1 MNRSVPLVAHVIH
14 RLQTGG
20 LENGLVNLINHMPP
34 DRYRHAI
41 ICMTEYTD
49 FRERIQ
55 LDVPVFALHK
65 RQGKDPA
72 VYFRFWKLLRQ
83 LQPDLL
89 HTRNIGTLECIL
101 PALLAGVSHRVHGE
115 HGRDIADLHG
125 LNRKYNLLRRIYSP
139 LVSRFIA
146 LSKDLEFW
154 LQSQVGIPARK
165 VVQIYNGVDTELF
178 RPARDSTPSA
188 SARTGDLRD
197 TVTIGY
203 VGRMQAEKD
212 PLNLVH
218 AFIRLAESMG
228 EDRSR
233 LRLAMIGEGQLRAA
247 VSATLRDA
255 GYADLAWVPG
265 DQGNV
270 QDLYR
275 SFDIFVLPSLGEGI
289 SNTILEA
296 MSSGLPVVATDVGG
310 NPELVVENQTGFLVP
325 PDDPVAMA
333 DAIRKYV
340 SDRQLMLQHGAAARL
355 RAVAEFGIST
365 MAGRYLSLYDQ
376 VLGR

>member
-218 AFIRLAESMG
+218 ASPDLS
-228 EDRSR
+228 SKNH
-233 LRLAMIGEGQLRAA
+233 LL
-247 VSATLRDA
+247 TPKP
-255 GYADLAWVPG
+255 GYW
-265 DQGNV
+265 
-270 QDLYR
+270 
-275 SFDIFVLPSLGEGI
+275 
-289 SNTILEA
+289 
-296 MSSGLPVVATDVGG
+296 
-310 NPELVVENQTGFLVP
+310 
-325 PDDPVAMA
+325 
-333 DAIRKYV
+333 
-340 SDRQLMLQHGAAARL
+340 
-355 RAVAEFGIST
+355 
-365 MAGRYLSLYDQ
+365 
-376 VLGR
+376 